1 MEEFTIR
8 DAKKTDIPEIIS
20 LFSKAY
26 KNNYISHGEI
36 QLGIADSE
44 TILNPDSL
52 TIKKKELE
60 TLFDSSEAFVRVIHS
75 DSEHDPEHDPENNSE
90 NTLAGVVISNIVSQY
105 PWSKKYGVISDIVI
119 DSNFR
124 HMGLGQKLVK
134 DAENLLKTYSIKD
147 IFIEISNKNTISKAF
162 FSKLGYKAVSITAHK
177 QLDNQ

>member
-1 MEEFTIR
+1 MEELTIR

-20 LFSKAY
+20 LFSNAY

-44 TILNPDSL
+44 AILNPEGL
-52 TIKKKELE
+52 TIKRKELE
-60 TLFDSSEAFVRVIHS
+60 TLLDSSEAFIRVMYS
-75 DSEHDPEHDPENNSE
+75 YSNNII
-90 NTLAGVVISNIVSQY
+90 AGVIIFNIVSQY

-162 FSKLGYKAVSITAHK
+162 FSKSGYKAVSITAHK
-177 QLDNQ
+177 QIDNQ